1 MNRKVIWVSI
11 ACLAIGVALGAN
23 LQADRELEAP
33 FSYDPEITGI
43 EPDFNSPFWKS
54 VTDEV
59 AIRMLIDS
67 NGQLHATLYVRMFGV
82 GDNWRPVPVDGF
94 NELGLAVV
102 PLANR

>member
-11 ACLAIGVALGAN
+11 ACLAIGVVLGSN

-33 FSYDPEITGI
+33 FSDDPETTGI
-43 EPDFNSPFWKS
+43 EPDFNSPFWKR

-59 AIRMLIDS
+59 AIRVLANS
-67 NGQLHATLYVRMFGV
+67 NGQLHATLYLRVFD
-82 GDNWRPVPVDGF
+82 DNWRPVPVDGF

-102 PLANR
+102 LPLANR